1 MSDRQLNSVKS
12 KASVS
17 LRGDIYFE
25 EKDGNIISAATTKD
39 GFLVA
44 FDPRLISDSQ
54 KICETIGAIISIKQ
68 ADCVAKADKKDD
80 PFEEI
85 AHRVDFAVADKIK
98 NLKLAGVNVFPEQ
111 WRFEPGNFLA
121 SHVLGFVGYEGND
134 LVGRYGLEEYYED
147 VLKGKKD
154 TLAKSDSFAAT
165 FLELG
170 KNILSSDVSQGRNLV
185 LTVEP
190 RVQSVLEKSLEET
203 LAQWD
208 AESAGGI
215 IMDPKTG
222 AVLAMAA
229 KPDFDPNK
237 YSAIAN
243 LNLFRNPLTSDLF
256 EMGSVVKPLTL
267 AAAIDLGKITADTT
281 YTDNGYLIIDSAR
294 IENYDGKGR
303 GKVSMQEVLN
313 QSLNTGAV
321 FVMRQLG
328 KENFRNYFLN
338 YGLSEKTG
346 IDLAG
351 ETAGN
356 LKNLDSQRE
365 IEYASASFG
374 QGMAITPIEFI
385 SAISAIANQGI
396 IMRPYIVAR
405 ITSEGAKDSVTNPVI
420 FRQVLKK
427 ETAEE
432 MTRMLVA
439 VVDKALLGGTVK
451 MEHYSIAAKTGTA
464 QIHKEGGGY
473 YEDRYLHSFFGY
485 APAFNPKFLVFLYLE
500 KPQGVQYASHS
511 LTPPF
516 MNIMKF
522 LFNYYEV
529 PPDR

>member
-1 MSDRQLNSVKS
+1 MAKFSGDSKFRFYLLIFFCFLLAAFLVGRLFFIQVREREAYSALSDRQLNSVKS

-68 ADCVAKADKKDD
+68 ADCAAKADKKDD

-98 NLKLAGVNVFPEQ
+98 NLKLAGVNVFPEE

-170 KNILSSDVSQGRNLV
+170 KNILSSDISQGRNLV
-185 LTVEP
+185 LTIEP
-190 RVQSVLEKSLEET
+190 RVQSVLEKSLKET
-203 LAQWD
+203 LAKWN

-237 YSAIAN
+237 YSAVAN

-267 AAAIDLGKITADTT
+267 AAAMDSGKITADTT

-374 QGMAITPIEFI
+374 QGMAVTPIEFV

-396 IMRPYIVAR
+396 IMRPYIV
-405 ITSEGAKDSVTNPVI
+405 
-420 FRQVLKK
+420 
-427 ETAEE
+427 
-432 MTRMLVA
+432 TR
-439 VVDKALLGGTVK
+439 
-451 MEHYSIAAKTGTA
+451 
-464 QIHKEGGGY
+464 
-473 YEDRYLHSFFGY
+473 
-485 APAFNPKFLVFLYLE
+485 
-500 KPQGVQYASHS
+500 
-511 LTPPF
+511 
-516 MNIMKF
+516 
-522 LFNYYEV
+522 
-529 PPDR
+529 